1 MADSLIEAKSRRK
14 SPSGGLILL
23 ASSAKDQDGG
33 SAVRLLTLRVVLI
46 CAVLVPSACS
56 SGGLVSAYNPQED
69 AKKLQGSWKVTG
81 TTFNGQ
87 RMSVED
93 IGNTHLTISGDQY
106 TMAHNGGKETST
118 FTLGGGGPR
127 TIRVFHHENP
137 LASQGFYGGTLTGI
151 YELSGDRLRICFDV
165 TGREYP
171 RSFDAGRGSRRGI
184 YELIRE
190 K

>member
-1 MADSLIEAKSRRK
+1 MSMRNQILAKGFIGLLWLNGCSAGGALSTY
-14 SPSGGLILL
+14 SPE
-23 ASSAKDQDGG
+23 
-33 SAVRLLTLRVVLI
+33 
-46 CAVLVPSACS
+46 
-56 SGGLVSAYNPQED
+56 ED
-69 AKKLQGSWKVTG
+69 AKKMQGNWELTG
-81 TTFNGQ
+81 ATYNGQ
-87 RMSVED
+87 RMDKEA
-93 IGNTHLTISGDQY
+93 IGDTRLAISGDHY
-106 TMAHNGGKETST
+106 TMMHNGSTESST
-118 FTLGGGGPR
+118 FTLGVAGLH

-151 YELSGDRLRICFDV
+151 YELSGDRLRICFDL